1 MSYPSI
7 SGSLI
12 VSVLKRVSSATSE
25 TLDLRSSRV
34 CDKVEERKRRI
45 NRRSCALSTN
55 CSSSDVTLPL
65 DTKLLSLSFEA
76 IEIDAESKIE
86 RRVIQEVLMIR
97 NDFVVSEERREIP
110 SHSFAET
117 EFYSNPM
124 DGNWANSQMPTWPAC
139 LHF

>member
-1 MSYPSI
+1 M
-7 SGSLI
+7 
-12 VSVLKRVSSATSE
+12 
-25 TLDLRSSRV
+25 
-34 CDKVEERKRRI
+34 
-45 NRRSCALSTN
+45 
-55 CSSSDVTLPL
+55 TLPL

-76 IEIDAESKIE
+76 VEIDAESKIE

-124 DGNWANSQMPTWPAC
+124 DERVLMVRAVRFLIEQHPQRLSRVRRSEM
-139 LHF
+139 